1 MASDSASAHDG
12 VEDITSGPGPVEVGG
27 TTVRPV
33 KVNNCLVRF
42 MRYPDV
48 KAVNLVTSYYLSDRA
63 LFRWRLSVLLYI
75 SWATGM
81 QMYQFFQ
88 TSAEK
93 EWNITSPVDYYMYL
107 TNWCFSFVWLHF
119 LLSMLASG
127 YRLAANLAGNP
138 LSDWADSAT
147 IVESYHG
154 TVTYTIYII
163 SLFLS
168 QFVTIA
174 FWMDAIRKSIREE
187 PSELGRV
194 HALFICV
201 NVHGLQSLVILVEYV
216 LLNKIRL
223 EWSHAFLAFVPILC
237 YMPVNMF
244 YTLVRGT
251 APYDQSFWKEAR
263 RTWDS
268 VGGTLLVLTIVYL
281 AFMLVGSVRRRFNEP
296 DTDKLDDDGTTD
308 TPGGETAPDNAV

>member
-93 EWNITSPVDYYMYL
+93 EWNITSPVDYYMYRR
-107 TNWCFSFVWLHF
+107 CPA
-119 LLSMLASG
+119 MDRASG
-127 YRLAANLAGNP
+127 
-138 LSDWADSAT
+138 
-147 IVESYHG
+147 
-154 TVTYTIYII
+154 
-163 SLFLS
+163 
-168 QFVTIA
+168 Q
-174 FWMDAIRKSIREE
+174 
-187 PSELGRV
+187 
-194 HALFICV
+194 C
-201 NVHGLQSLVILVEYV
+201 
-216 LLNKIRL
+216 
-223 EWSHAFLAFVPILC
+223 C
-237 YMPVNMF
+237 
-244 YTLVRGT
+244 
-251 APYDQSFWKEAR
+251 
-263 RTWDS
+263 
-268 VGGTLLVLTIVYL
+268 
-281 AFMLVGSVRRRFNEP
+281 
-296 DTDKLDDDGTTD
+296 
-308 TPGGETAPDNAV
+308 

>member
-1 MASDSASAHDG
+1 M
-12 VEDITSGPGPVEVGG
+12 GPV
-27 TTVRPV
+27 
-33 KVNNCLVRF
+33 
-42 MRYPDV
+42 
-48 KAVNLVTSYYLSDRA
+48 
-63 LFRWRLSVLLYI
+63 
-75 SWATGM
+75 
-81 QMYQFFQ
+81 
-88 TSAEK
+88 
-93 EWNITSPVDYYMYL
+93 

-194 HALFICV
+194 HALFICGK
-201 NVHGLQSLVILVEYV
+201 H
-216 LLNKIRL
+216 
-223 EWSHAFLAFVPILC
+223 
-237 YMPVNMF
+237 
-244 YTLVRGT
+244 VRHC
-251 APYDQSFWKEAR
+251 PSAR
-263 RTWDS
+263 R
-268 VGGTLLVLTIVYL
+268 
-281 AFMLVGSVRRRFNEP
+281 
-296 DTDKLDDDGTTD
+296 DDDYG
-308 TPGGETAPDNAV
+308 PS